1 MLMQLNLK
9 DFAVVSASELGFSP
23 GFTVVTGETGAGKSL
38 LVDAL
43 LCLTGARADV
53 SMVRHGA
60 QRAELSAEF
69 SLDDAPQALAWLT
82 SQEYDELHECVIR
95 RVIRADGGSKAWIN
109 GRNASLSQL
118 AELGACLL
126 EIHGQ
131 HEQQNLLERHKQMDL
146 LDEFAQHGALKKQLQ
161 QLHREWSV
169 LKHELNAL
177 QARGDVADQILYLRD
192 QLHELQLQPLD
203 PDFIQDSLAKHKR
216 HSQSSQLI
224 AACTAALTLLSDDD
238 NASALNQ
245 LRASINQLTRWQAS
259 EPVVAEIIGLLE
271 SADIQ
276 IKEASSQLE
285 HWQTH
290 IELDEHDIQR
300 LDEQISHWHELS
312 RKHRVPV
319 EQLQTKALF
328 IEQQVL
334 DLSQAST
341 RVANLQGML
350 QQAQYSWLSTAT
362 TLSQQR
368 IVAAV
373 SLGASVSGFMAEL
386 GMSGGIFSVQFNSNE
401 SELPTAYGLER
412 CEFLVSA
419 NPGQPARA
427 LRKVAS
433 GGELARISLAIEVAT
448 LGLDPTP
455 SMIFDEVDSGIGGAV
470 AEVVGQKL
478 RALGGQCQVLCVTHL
493 AQVASLGHQ
502 HYQVF
507 KRIQGDSAESLV
519 AILDKQQ
526 RIEEIARMM
535 GGVALSK
542 QSRAHAEQMLKS
554 ANQSPSIPLL

>member
-43 LCLTGARADV
+43 LCLTGARADTG
-53 SMVRHGA
+53 MVRHGA

-69 SLDDAPQALAWLT
+69 SLNDAPQALAWLT
-82 SQEYDELHECVIR
+82 TQEYDEQQECIIR

-109 GRNASLSQL
+109 GRSATLSQM

-131 HEQQNLLERHKQMDL
+131 HEQHNLLERNKQMDL
-146 LDEFAQHGALKKQLQ
+146 LDEFAQHSALKKQLLQ
-161 QLHREWSV
+161 AHRDWSAI
-169 LKHELNAL
+169 KQELNEL
-177 QARGDVADQILYLRD
+177 QARGDVADQILYLSH
-192 QLHELQLQPLD
+192 QLHELKLQPLE
-203 PDFIQDSLAKHKR
+203 PEFIKDSLAKHKR
-216 HSQSSQLI
+216 HSQSTQLI
-224 AACTAALTLLSDDD
+224 ASCSAALALLNDDD
-238 NASALNQ
+238 NASALTQ
-245 LRASINQLTRWQAS
+245 LRASISQLSRWQES
-259 EPVVAEIIGLLE
+259 EPELAEVIGLLE

-276 IKEASSQLE
+276 LKEASAQLE
-285 HWQTH
+285 HWQQH
-290 IELDEHDIQR
+290 IELDEHDSQQ
-300 LDEQISHWHELS
+300 LDGQIALWHDLA
-312 RKHRVPV
+312 RKHRVPI
-319 EQLQTKALF
+319 EQLQSKTQL
-328 IEQQVL
+328 IEQQAL

-341 RVANLQGML
+341 RVISL
-350 QQAQYSWLSTAT
+350 QQSLQEFQTAWLTMAHQ
-362 TLSQQR
+362 LSQKRAQ
-368 IVAAV
+368 AAQ
-373 SLGASVSGFMAEL
+373 SLASSVTGFMAEL
-386 GMSGGIFSVQFNSNE
+386 GMSGGVFSVQLNPNE
-401 SELPTAYGLER
+401 SQLPTAYGLER

-478 RALGGQCQVLCVTHL
+478 RALGAQCQVLCVTHL

-507 KRIQGDSAESLV
+507 KRIQDDNTESLV
-519 AILDKQQ
+519 AILEPQQ
-526 RIEEIARMM
+526 RIEEIARMI
-535 GGVALSK
+535 GGVALSE
-542 QSRAHAEQMLKS
+542 QSRAHAEHMLKS
-554 ANQSPSIPLL
+554 ANQSP

>member
-9 DFAVVSASELGFSP
+9 DFAVVSASELDFSP

-43 LCLTGARADV
+43 LCLTGARADTG
-53 SMVRHGA
+53 MVRHGA

-69 SLDDAPQALAWLT
+69 SLNDAPQAVAWLKA
-82 SQEYDELHECVIR
+82 QEYDEQQECILR

-109 GRNASLSQL
+109 GRSATLSQL

-146 LDEFAQHGALKKQLQ
+146 LDEFAQHSALKKQLLQ
-161 QLHREWSV
+161 THREWSAI
-169 LKHELNAL
+169 KQELNEL
-177 QARGDVADQILYLRD
+177 EARGDVADQILYLNH
-192 QLHELQLQPLD
+192 QLHELQLQPLE
-203 PDFIQDSLAKHKR
+203 PEFIQDSLAKHKR
-216 HSQSSQLI
+216 HSQSTQLI
-224 AACTAALTLLSDDD
+224 ASCSAALALLSDDD
-238 NASALNQ
+238 SASALNQ
-245 LRASINQLTRWQAS
+245 LRAGINQLSRWQAS
-259 EPVVAEIIGLLE
+259 EPELAEAIGLLE

-276 IKEASSQLE
+276 IKEASNQLE
-285 HWQTH
+285 HWQAH
-290 IELDEHDIQR
+290 IELDEHDSKQ
-300 LDEQISHWHELS
+300 LDDQIAHWHDLS
-312 RKHRVPV
+312 RKHRVPI
-319 EQLQTKALF
+319 EQLQSKAQL
-328 IEQQVL
+328 IEQQAL

-341 RVANLQGML
+341 RVISL
-350 QQAQYSWLSTAT
+350 QQSLQELQTSWLGIAQQ
-362 TLSQQR
+362 LSQQR
-368 IVAAV
+368 TQAAQ
-373 SLGASVSGFMAEL
+373 SLAGTVTGFMTEL
-386 GMSGGIFSVQFNSNE
+386 GMSGGVFSVQLNPNE
-401 SELPTAYGLER
+401 SAIPTAYGLER
-412 CEFLVSA
+412 CEFMVSA

-478 RALGGQCQVLCVTHL
+478 RALGAQCQVLCVTHL

-507 KRIQGDSAESLV
+507 KRVQDDSTESLV
-519 AILDKQQ
+519 AILNAQQ

-535 GGVALSK
+535 GGVALSD

-554 ANQSPSIPLL
+554 AQM

>member
-53 SMVRHGA
+53 GMVRHGA

-69 SLDDAPQALAWLT
+69 NLEDAPQAVAWLT
-82 SQEYDELHECVIR
+82 SQEYDEQQDCVIR

-109 GRNASLSQL
+109 GRSATLSQL

-161 QLHREWSV
+161 QSQREWSAI
-169 LKHELNAL
+169 KQELNEL
-177 QARGDVADQILYLRD
+177 QARGDVADQILYLSH
-192 QLHELQLQPLD
+192 QLRELQLQPLE
-203 PDFIQDSLAKHKR
+203 PEFIQDSLAKHKR
-216 HSQSSQLI
+216 HSQSTQLI
-224 AACTAALTLLSDDD
+224 SACSAALALLGNDD
-238 NASALNQ
+238 NASALHQ
-245 LRASINQLTRWQAS
+245 LRASINQLSRWQTS
-259 EPVVAEIIGLLE
+259 EPVVAEVISLLE

-276 IKEASSQLE
+276 IKEANSQLE
-285 HWQTH
+285 HWQAH
-290 IELDEHDIQR
+290 IELDEHDSQQ
-300 LDEQISHWHELS
+300 LDGQISHWHELS
-312 RKHRVPV
+312 RKHRVPI
-319 EQLQTKALF
+319 EQLQAKAQL
-328 IEQQVL
+328 IEQQLL
-334 DLSQAST
+334 DLSQANS
-341 RVANLQGML
+341 RVAHLQTAL
-350 QQAQYSWLSTAT
+350 QEAQKVWLSTASL
-362 TLSQQR
+362 LSQQR
-368 IVAAV
+368 SVAAIAL
-373 SLGASVSGFMAEL
+373 SAAVSGFMAEL
-386 GMSGGIFSVQFNSNE
+386 GMSGGTFSVQFNPNE
-401 SELPTAYGLER
+401 SDSPTAYGLER

-478 RALGGQCQVLCVTHL
+478 RALGAQCQVLCVTHL

-507 KRIQGDSAESLV
+507 KRIQGDSTESLV
-519 AILDKQQ
+519 AILDKPQ

-535 GGVALSK
+535 GGVALSE
-542 QSRAHAEQMLKS
+542 QSRAHAEQMLNS
-554 ANQSPSIPLL
+554 ALL

>member
-43 LCLTGARADV
+43 LCLTGARADTG
-53 SMVRHGA
+53 MVRHGA

-69 SLDDAPQALAWLT
+69 NLNDAPQALAWLT
-82 SQEYDELHECVIR
+82 AQEFDEQQECMIR

-109 GRNASLSQL
+109 GRSATLSQL

-131 HEQQNLLERHKQMDL
+131 HEQHNLLERNKQMDL
-146 LDEFAQHGALKKQLQ
+146 LDEFAQHGGLKKQLQ
-161 QLHREWSV
+161 QAFRDWSAI
-169 LKHELNAL
+169 KQELNEL
-177 QARGDVADQILYLRD
+177 QARGDVADQILYLGH
-192 QLHELQLQPLD
+192 QLSELQLQPLA
-203 PDFIQDSLAKHKR
+203 PEFIQDSLAKHKR

-224 AACTAALTLLSDDD
+224 AASTAALALLSDDD
-238 NASALNQ
+238 TASALMQ
-245 LRASINQLTRWQAS
+245 LRASINQLSRWQTT
-259 EPVVAEIIGLLE
+259 EPVVSEIISLLE

-285 HWQTH
+285 HWQQH
-290 IELDEHDIQR
+290 IELDEHECQQ
-300 LDEQISHWHELS
+300 LDGQIAHWHELS
-312 RKHRVPV
+312 RKHRVPI
-319 EQLQTKALF
+319 EQLQNKAQL
-328 IEQQVL
+328 IEQQAL
-334 DLSQAST
+334 DLSHAST
-341 RVANLQGML
+341 RVISL
-350 QQAQYSWLSTAT
+350 QQYLQETQASWLSIAT
-362 TLSQQR
+362 LLSQQR
-368 IVAAV
+368 THAAL
-373 SLGASVSGFMAEL
+373 SLASSVTGFMAEL
-386 GMSGGIFSVQFNSNE
+386 GMLGGTFSVQFSPNE
-401 SELPTAYGLER
+401 SDTPTAYGTER

-478 RALGGQCQVLCVTHL
+478 RALGAQCQVLCVTHL

-507 KRIQGDSAESLV
+507 KRVQDDNTESLV
-519 AILDKQQ
+519 AILDNQQ

-535 GGVALSK
+535 GGVALSE
-542 QSRAHAEQMLKS
+542 QSRAHAEHMLKS
-554 ANQSPSIPLL
+554 AQM